1 MTDFEKKFFG
11 HEVIYEE
18 LFEQGKIDE
27 AWEKLFDTAKIFDDS
42 KESESMYYLYLDD
55 ILKYSIETNRLDI
68 GDKYVDTFLKT
79 DLARADKGVREFK
92 AGVFYYEKGEK
103 ELAAKYLK
111 IAYGISTA
119 RHWFNG
125 KDNKKYKDF
134 IKEYIDNEKK
144 ANTKI
149 CNNET
154 LVENFEKNFPRIQ
167 ELCQSGDDA
176 FEDDE
181 LESALDDYLEAWE
194 LIPQPKGGYEATGW
208 VAAAIGEVLFEQ
220 KKYKEALDYFQ
231 EAYYAIGGQ
240 LNPYVNLMLG
250 KCFYLLKK
258 KKEAASY
265 LHMAYELDGDA
276 IFEDEDPVFIQLAK
290 K

>member
-11 HEVIYEE
+11 YEAIYEE
-18 LFEQGKIDE
+18 LFEHGKVDE

-42 KESESMYYLYLDD
+42 KESESMYYWYLDD
-55 ILKYSIETNRLDI
+55 ILKYSIETNRFDI
-68 GDKYVDTFLKT
+68 GDKYIDIFMKT
-79 DLARADKGVREFK
+79 DLARADKGVREFR

-103 ELAAKYLK
+103 ELAAKYLRVT
-111 IAYGISTA
+111 YGISTA
-119 RHWFNG
+119 RWCFNG

-134 IKEYIDNEKK
+134 IKECIDNEKK

-176 FEDDE
+176 FDDDD